1 MIGGNRGNRVFAWAA
16 PADLRKG
23 YNGLYALVVNHLRCE
38 VRAGDYFLFV
48 NRRRTSCKILFYD
61 GTGLCI
67 LMKRLDKGRFAR
79 LWRPDAE
86 RGRVELKPSELALYL
101 EGCEIVGFHRLAPD

>member
-1 MIGGNRGNRVFAWAA
+1 M
-16 PADLRKG
+16 
-23 YNGLYALVVNHLRCE
+23 VVNHLRCE
-38 VRAGDYFLFV
+38 VRAGDHFLFV

-101 EGCEIVGFHRLAPD
+101 EGCELVGFHRLAP